1 MKEVPLPVAQMF
13 VCAEAGVISTT
24 CLTSAGQKYKNSW
37 MNFFFFLFPLGSAW
51 CCYSSR
57 SEARDSC
64 KTKMVVKIL
73 TTSAWLRSWVFKHTH
88 GERGGKKL
96 GFGVVQCVCAFG
108 TRSPQWCCVGGLLS
122 GEVRGKWVV
131 PEVLELGLQTREEGG
146 KLSAQIACWNSGFL
160 DVRNEDPYFWS
171 CVVELFKWKRN
182 ARVYFIYFAVSF
194 LKISLDFLHRSALL
208 PAYKSP
214 SIVFSLHPVFF
225 VFFEAFLQG

>member
-1 MKEVPLPVAQMF
+1 
-13 VCAEAGVISTT
+13 
-24 CLTSAGQKYKNSW
+24 
-37 MNFFFFLFPLGSAW
+37 
-51 CCYSSR
+51 
-57 SEARDSC
+57 
-64 KTKMVVKIL
+64 MVVKIL

-108 TRSPQWCCVGGLLS
+108 TRSPQWCCVGGLRS
-122 GEVRGKWVV
+122 GEVREKWVV

-146 KLSAQIACWNSGFL
+146 KLSAQIACCNSGFL
-160 DVRNEDPYFWS
+160 DVCNEDPYFWS

-182 ARVYFIYFAVSF
+182 AQVYFIYFAVSF
-194 LKISLDFLHRSALL
+194 LKISLDFSHLSALL

-225 VFFEAFLQG
+225 GFFWSLSARLTKSGIVRFDTLSSLSFLLCPVFLLGHKLWWKEEAWREREGRKEGEGKMYTDIWKRK